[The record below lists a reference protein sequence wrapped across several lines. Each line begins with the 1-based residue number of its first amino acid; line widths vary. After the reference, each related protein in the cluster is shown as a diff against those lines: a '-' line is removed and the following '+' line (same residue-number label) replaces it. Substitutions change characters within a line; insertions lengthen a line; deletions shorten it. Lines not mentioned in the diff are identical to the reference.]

1 MKSIIE
7 KYKFDGVW
15 HFTDKANIA
24 SIVKNNGLQSL
35 GELQRKGVP
44 IPAPGGNQWS
54 HDADVR
60 AGVHEYVH
68 LAFLDDHPMLYA
80 AKQDGRINDPVWL
93 KINSA
98 ILLGSGIRFTKEVSN
113 KSGVQLLTPEEAIQ
127 QIDFDVLFTYM
138 DWKNPEI
145 QARRRLALKSE
156 ILIPAHVPLD
166 MILDKKNG

>member
-1 MKSIIE
+1 
-7 KYKFDGVW
+7 
-15 HFTDKANIA
+15 
-24 SIVKNNGLQSL
+24 
-35 GELQRKGVP
+35 
-44 IPAPGGNQWS
+44 
-54 HDADVR
+54 
-60 AGVHEYVH
+60 
-68 LAFLDDHPMLYA
+68 MLYA

>member
-1 MKSIIE
+1 LKSIIE

-60 AGVHEYVH
+60 AGVHE
-68 LAFLDDHPMLYA
+68 
-80 AKQDGRINDPVWL
+80 
-93 KINSA
+93 
-98 ILLGSGIRFTKEVSN
+98 
-113 KSGVQLLTPEEAIQ
+113 
-127 QIDFDVLFTYM
+127 
-138 DWKNPEI
+138 
-145 QARRRLALKSE
+145 
-156 ILIPAHVPLD
+156 
-166 MILDKKNG
+166 